1 MQPNP
6 EKIENIIIEAEDI
19 YQASRSFL
27 SEEALFLRNTFSEN
41 KGPKRPK
48 RTESS
53 LVQTEFKKSE
63 LKVEVAKE
71 ILKESRKRQESVILE
86 MKNNNDR
93 MVQTLIDLKKFDMA
107 KVDFEEIRK
116 TLIKGL
122 RAIKEAREQWG
133 KLVDFFTMV
142 SMLVK
147 IDFNNSVGNFIKYVE
162 AGTNQILEKNFI
174 SDLTREFMY
183 SNIGQISTITNLLN
197 VISST
202 YVDLSIEHLSD
213 QINSLCG
220 LASLDPSTD
229 QHEIMK
235 KRNELF
241 DNCQNTQKGIAELAI
256 KNQQNYVSQAS
267 KELKLLESQM
277 FSGDQDEHISSIKK
291 IKLLESQML
300 SGDQDEH

>member
-1 MQPNP
+1 M
-6 EKIENIIIEAEDI
+6 
-19 YQASRSFL
+19 
-27 SEEALFLRNTFSEN
+27 
-41 KGPKRPK
+41 
-48 RTESS
+48 
-53 LVQTEFKKSE
+53 
-63 LKVEVAKE
+63 EVAKE